1 MNTDASPAFYE
12 QVSNTCELI
21 LNRKTEQAFSNLD
34 ALLRERP
41 NAPELLYLV
50 GLAAVTME
58 EYGRALSFIEE
69 AHNQDPDCFE
79 YAEVL
84 ANLHVRVGNL
94 NEGVY
99 FAKLSTTLEPHPK
112 VHNLIPSDFTNFFT
126 SLENTAI
133 PRHMA
138 FGTVS
143 LNRHEYEIA
152 VREFERHIMLS
163 PNDVQALTSYSEAC
177 QKIGKFEKAISAI
190 QKATELAP
198 DDENAHFQAGRLS
211 QAIGVEK
218 PAEYHFGKVAELSED
233 EPKLVAA
240 TLALA
245 GNLTGANADTL
256 QPIEDALART
266 LKDKPGLPVEAVPS
280 RERKERIHV
289 GYVCNSLWDQDAAA
303 LLEPILELH
312 DRSRFE
318 VFMYQQTQGRSAYI
332 QHLNNVADFDRRLW
346 ELEDEIASIIVSG
359 DEIDVLV
366 NVNAPEPNNR
376 ISLFALA
383 PSVIQVGYLGMGFGL
398 KMPGITHVLCDPLT
412 EDAINARLSDGQEAE
427 VVRPGLWATKQPYLL
442 PDVTP
447 LPAAENGHLTIG
459 VPLDLAA
466 LTPSAV
472 SALAKVLHAVKDA
485 RIVFGASGATDNYPT
500 QRIAEL
506 FGPEG
511 VMDRI
516 AIWQHKAAGDP
527 WLPDPKF
534 WQNIDLFLVPDA
546 LAAPLRASDSLWM
559 GVPVL
564 TLAGD
569 RPQTCIAASILA
581 SAAKMEWVFNDLDTM
596 IKAIT
601 AFTNDIEGLA
611 ETRAGLRAHV
621 KRSALFNPVL
631 HVREMEDIFTRL
643 VEAREAAP
651 AAG

>member
-12 QVSNTCELI
+12 QVSKTCELI
-21 LNRKTEQAFSNLD
+21 LSRKTEQAFASLD
-34 ALLRERP
+34 DMLRDRP
-41 NAPELLYLV
+41 NAPELLYLA
-50 GLAAVTME
+50 GLAAVTMD

-112 VHNLIPSDFTNFFT
+112 VRNLIPSDLSNFFT
-126 SLENTAI
+126 SLENASI

-138 FGTVS
+138 YGTVS
-143 LNRHEYEIA
+143 LNRHEYDVA
-152 VREFERHIMLS
+152 VREFERHIILS
-163 PNDVQALTSYSEAC
+163 PNDVQALTLYSRAC
-177 QKIGKFEKAISAI
+177 QQLGKFEKAISAI

-198 DDENAHFQAGRLS
+198 DDESAHFQAGRLS
-211 QAIGVEK
+211 QAIGAEK
-218 PAEYHFGKVAELSED
+218 PAEYHFGKVAELSD
-233 EPKLVAA
+233 NEPKLVAA

-245 GNLTGANADTL
+245 GALPAASADTL
-256 QPIEDALART
+256 KPFEDALAQT
-266 LKDKPGLPVEAVPS
+266 LKDKPGLPAEAVPS
-280 RERKERIHV
+280 RARKEKIHV
-289 GYVCNSLWDQDAAA
+289 GYVCNALWDQDTAA

-318 VFMYQQTQGRSAYI
+318 VYLYQQTQGRSAYI

-346 ELEDEIASIIVSG
+346 ELEDEIASIIISG

-366 NVNAPEPNNR
+366 NVNAPEPDNR
-376 ISLFALA
+376 VSLFALA
-383 PSVIQVGYLGMGFGL
+383 PSVIQVGYIGMGYGL
-398 KMPGITHVLCDPLT
+398 KMPGVTHVLCDPLT
-412 EDAINARLSDGQEAE
+412 EDAINARLSSGQATE

-447 LPAAENGHLTIG
+447 LPAEENGHLNIG

-472 SALAKVLHAVKDA
+472 SALTEVLRATTDT
-485 RIVFGASGATDNYPT
+485 RIVFGASGAADNYPIR
-500 QRIAEL
+500 RIAEL
-506 FGPEG
+506 FPSEDL
-511 VMDRI
+511 MDRI
-516 AIWQHKAAGDP
+516 SIWQHKAAGDP

-546 LAAPLRASDSLWM
+546 LSAALRASDSLWM

-564 TLAGD
+564 TLSGD
-569 RPQTCIAASILA
+569 RPQTRVAASILA
-581 SAAKMEWVFNDLDTM
+581 SAAKMEWVFNDLTAM
-596 IKAIT
+596 IEAIT
-601 AFTNDIEGLA
+601 AFTKDIEGLA
-611 ETRAGLRAHV
+611 EIRAGLRAHV
-621 KRSALFNPVL
+621 KRSALFNPVV

-643 VEAREAAP
+643 VEAREADP
-651 AAG
+651 ASN